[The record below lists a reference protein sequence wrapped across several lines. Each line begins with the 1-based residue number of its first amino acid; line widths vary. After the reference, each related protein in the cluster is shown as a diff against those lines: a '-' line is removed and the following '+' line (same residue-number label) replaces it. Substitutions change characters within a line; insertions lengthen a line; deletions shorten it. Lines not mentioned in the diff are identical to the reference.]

1 MFIIFIGYRN
11 SNSISVQ
18 LTHDNVVIDPRY
30 IVGDY
35 LCEFRFSVN
44 GRILTITRTDRDGG
58 WNNDLKLRAY
68 LPTED
73 IPDFT
78 STVYTHHGLV
88 GEEAPR
94 DTTEVIF
101 APSVN
106 IIQRFAFYRC
116 RSLVRFTIPDTVTR
130 IGESAFS
137 GCDSLRF
144 IRFSHDLIFIGEY
157 AFYGCKSLQAVF
169 LPHTVTHIGNQA
181 FAYCKSLRFFY
192 VPEAIAHLGY
202 YIIRECERIL
212 TIANNDAEVNQWLMQ
227 RHADFHLH
235 KACSSTSVTFQG
247 IAGCIQEHGIECA
260 TEVDDQPMTALHIL
274 CANPHVT
281 GDAIRVYLQLAPEA
295 ANIQDGT
302 GMTGLHIL
310 CSLPYQDTFTG
321 DAIRS
326 YLNLAPEAVN
336 VQDLKRKTPFHHLCN
351 SDDTFLDDRNFSTL
365 MAWWYHCM
373 PPQNGKVMAR
383 SLTTGI
389 KRGQKRKCG

>member
-106 IIQRFAFYRC
+106 IIQRYAFIGC
-116 RSLVRFTIPDTVTR
+116 RFLERITIPDTVTR
-130 IGESAFS
+130 IEELAFYN
-137 GCDSLRF
+137 CHSLRF
-144 IRFSHDLIFIGEY
+144 IRLSINLEYIGGDAFNNCNSIEAVFIPPTVNRIDNY
-157 AFYGCKSLQAVF
+157 AFRSCE
-169 LPHTVTHIGNQA
+169 
-181 FAYCKSLRFFY
+181 SLRFCIL
-192 VPEAIAHLGY
+192 PEPIAHIGHGIFDGCY
-202 YIIRECERIL
+202 RIS
-212 TIANNDAEVNQWLMQ
+212 TTVSNNLSKV
-227 RHADFHLH
+227 
-235 KACSSTSVTFQG
+235 CYSTSVNPQM
-247 IAGCIQEHGIECA
+247 IQECIDTHGIERA
-260 TEVDDQPMTALHIL
+260 TEVNDQRMTALHIL
-274 CANPHVT
+274 YANPHVT
-281 GDAIRVYLQLAPEA
+281 SDCIRAYVQLAPEA
-295 ANIQDGT
+295 AEQQDSD
-302 GMTGLHIL
+302 GMTPFQRL
-310 CSLPYQDTFTG
+310 CRND
-321 DAIRS
+321 I
-326 YLNLAPEAVN
+326 
-336 VQDLKRKTPFHHLCN
+336 
-351 SDDTFLDDRNFSTL
+351 TFLEDRSFSSV
-365 MAWWYHCM
+365 MVWWYCCM
-373 PPQNGKVMAR
+373 PP
-383 SLTTGI
+383 
-389 KRGQKRKCG
+389 